1 MVFNKDLLNF
11 DFLTNLFLVSTSD
24 LEELFV
30 YFSVLI
36 WDFFFFFLQYATFCL
51 KLLVKEFNSLAA
63 L

>member
-36 WDFFFFFLQYATFCL
+36 WDLFFFS
-51 KLLVKEFNSLAA
+51 FNMLRFA
-63 L
+63 

>member
-11 DFLTNLFLVSTSD
+11 DFLTNLFLVSTLD

-36 WDFFFFFLQYATFCL
+36 WDFFFFS
-51 KLLVKEFNSLAA
+51 FNMLRFA
-63 L
+63 